1 MFYGVREVGTH
12 RPDPGSG
19 KNKNNKFI
27 LMLIDTL
34 YISIIY
40 WNCCP
45 FVLNVVP
52 RGCTGSWSTSLH
64 PEVIII
70 VDVMIM
76 MMMMK
81 MMMMVVTLTPL
92 STRLTAARTSAQSFG
107 IVVSAILREYIFQSN
122 QGCNCAIV

>member
-1 MFYGVREVGTH
+1 
-12 RPDPGSG
+12 
-19 KNKNNKFI
+19 
-27 LMLIDTL
+27 MLIDTL

-45 FVLNVVP
+45 FVLNIVP
-52 RGCTGSWSTSLH
+52 RVCTGSWSTSLH
-64 PEVIII
+64 PEVSII

-76 MMMMK
+76 M

-107 IVVSAILREYIFQSN
+107 IVVSAILRECIFQWM
-122 QGCNCAIV
+122 